1 MNSPA
6 VFGKGV
12 RTSFIIAQSLVIVAA
27 FITAPLAQSKAP
39 ARETRDDPPGV
50 AATRSAGH
58 SAAPVVFG
66 RFTSIQVNVD
76 ANGANIV
83 GDAANEPSIAV
94 HPNIPMKIAIGWRQF
109 DTVLS
114 NFRQAGWGYSA
125 NGGGTWTF
133 PGKLDPGQFRSDPV
147 LDYDSQGNF
156 YFCSLRDDFNS
167 LVFKSTNGGATWGP
181 SVFAY
186 GGDKQWIAIDRTFNA
201 SDGNIYQAWS
211 TAANPWGNNTFN
223 RSINDGASFQA
234 PILLTNQPIW
244 GTLDV
249 TPNGTLYVV
258 GVSDFDF
265 GQFWVVKSTNP
276 GSFSPTFSATG
287 VSLGGDIGFS
297 VGPNP
302 GGLMG
307 QAWLAVDRS
316 NGATAGYIYVLA
328 SVTPPGGDPADVMF
342 VRSTNGGTTWSTPVR
357 VNDDTPGNNAWQWFG
372 TMSVAPNGRID
383 AVWNDTRN
391 TGLVNRSQLY
401 YSSST
406 DGGATWSANEA
417 ASPVWDSFVGW
428 PNQQKI
434 GDYYDMT
441 SDSTGAH
448 LAFAATFNNEQDVY
462 YMRIGQSAT
471 DVAGRAPDG
480 YRLQAN
486 EPNPFSAFT
495 TIRYEVPA
503 EGGRVTLSVFDVNG
517 RLVRVLQ
524 NGVVAGGGRTTSWD
538 GRDAKGRAVASGVYF
553 CRLHAAG
560 VSRHLKMIVVR

>member
-1 MNSPA
+1 MNSPT
-6 VFGKGV
+6 VFENGV
-12 RTSFIIAQSLVIVAA
+12 RSSFIIAQCLLIIAA
-27 FITAPLAQSKAP
+27 TVTWSRAQSKAP
-39 ARETRDDPPGV
+39 ARETLDDPPGV
-50 AATRSAGH
+50 AAQRTPGAQP
-58 SAAPVVFG
+58 APPVVFG
-66 RFTSIQVNVD
+66 RFTSIQANVD
-76 ANGANIV
+76 GNGANIV

-94 HPNIPMKIAIGWRQF
+94 HPDLPMRIAIGWRQF

-114 NFRQAGWGYSA
+114 NFRQAGYGYSA
-125 NGGGTWTF
+125 DGGGTWTF

-167 LVFKSTNGGATWGP
+167 IVFKSTNGGATWGP

-211 TAANPWGNNTFN
+211 TAANPWGDNTFN
-223 RSINDGASFQA
+223 RSINDGVSFQA

-276 GSFSPTFSATG
+276 GSFSPIFTATG

-297 VGPNP
+297 AGPNP

-307 QAWLAVDRS
+307 QAWLAVDKS
-316 NGATAGYIYVLA
+316 NGPTAGYIYVLA
-328 SVTPPGGDPADVMF
+328 SVTPPGDPADVMF
-342 VRSTNGGTTWSTPVR
+342 VRSTNGGVSWSTPVR
-357 VNDDTPGNNAWQWFG
+357 VNDDTIGNGAWQWFG
-372 TMSVAPNGRID
+372 TMSCAPNGRID

-391 TGLVNRSQLY
+391 TGQVNRSQLY
-401 YSSST
+401 YSYST
-406 DGGATWSANEA
+406 DGGANWSVNEP

-434 GDYYDMT
+434 GDYYDMS

-448 LAFAATFNNEQDVY
+448 LAYAATFNNEQDVY
-462 YMRIGQSAT
+462 YMRIGQSVT

-480 YRLQAN
+480 YLLHAN
-486 EPNPFSAFT
+486 EPNPFGAST
-495 TIRYEVPA
+495 TIRYDVPA
-503 EGGRVTLSVFDVNG
+503 EGARVTLSVFDVNG
-517 RLVRVLQ
+517 RLVRILE
-524 NGVVAGGGRTTSWD
+524 NAVVAGARTASWD
-538 GRDAKGRAVASGVYF
+538 GTDASGRPVASGVYF
-553 CRLHAAG
+553 CRLQAG
-560 VSRHLKMIVVR
+560 GLSRNLKMLLVR